1 MHLLFH
7 VPADSA
13 PADRVPAACPP
24 TPAGAYTPDKR
35 FCSACLC
42 AIQASLDSITKKRVA
57 AAAPRSDDTY
67 RGCYLV
73 LTQALVEGE
82 VLTPEAATALGSD
95 QCRAISQ
102 LAPAQRRAACSSA
115 AGTTTPKAGSTA
127 TSKAVAIAES
137 AAVGNATSTGETR
150 PAAAAAAAPANAQR
164 SWASLSGPSV
174 IAGAL
179 VLVVSFVFTAA
190 V

>member
-1 MHLLFH
+1 MHLKTNF
-7 VPADSA
+7 A
-13 PADRVPAACPP
+13 PADRVPAARPP
-24 TPAGAYTPDKR
+24 TLAGANNTPDKR
-35 FCSACLC
+35 FCTACLC
-42 AIQASLDSITKKRVA
+42 AIQASLDSITKKHVLA
-57 AAAPRSDDTY
+57 AAAGSQSDDAY

-82 VLTPEAATALGSD
+82 VLTPGAATALGSD

-115 AGTTTPKAGSTA
+115 AGAATAKAGSTA

-137 AAVGNATSTGETR
+137 AAAGNATSTGETR
-150 PAAAAAAAPANAQR
+150 PAAAAAAAPTNAQR
-164 SWASLSGPSV
+164 SWASLSGPRG

-179 VLVVSFVFTAA
+179 VLVVSLLFTAA